1 MILAIETHKWQSCQD
16 VSQGVGGCS
25 SLQNEVVQSKMALW
39 VVMRCR
45 LWEGSSGTDGSSL
58 EDLLGYHV
66 YPVKHG
72 RAPFLQGKLI

>member
-45 LWEGSSGTDGSSL
+45 LWEGGPQAL
-58 EDLLGYHV
+58 MDLLGYHV